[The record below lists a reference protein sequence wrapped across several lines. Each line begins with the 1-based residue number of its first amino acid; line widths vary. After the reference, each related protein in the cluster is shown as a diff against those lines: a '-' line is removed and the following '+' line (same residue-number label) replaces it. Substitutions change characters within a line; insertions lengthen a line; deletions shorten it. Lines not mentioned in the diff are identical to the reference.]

1 LVESL
6 IFSPISSVYRSLPLD
21 WVVHARFHAPYA
33 FVLNVNGC
41 AGVFS
46 AIPLGARPTGEC
58 EWRAA
63 ILAFM
68 RAYAP
73 ESARA
78 LLEELFEAGK
88 GGTNGRTAALV
99 ISERAVGVPQ
109 SLATPLASSLFSE
122 LEWARQEKGAK
133 GSKWA
138 VSHFLSL
145 CRVTRARCESGEPVD
160 SAGDGTENGTNKEGM
175 NEKSAKRKA
184 GGDTGGRRGGDSDGA
199 SSRNEEGQDGWVY
212 QRVEGRAFAESADIR

>member
-1 LVESL
+1 V
-6 IFSPISSVYRSLPLD
+6 IFSPVSSVYRSLQLD
-21 WVVHARFHAPYA
+21 WVVHAIFRAPYA
-33 FVLNVNGC
+33 CVLNVNVC

-46 AIPLGARPTGEC
+46 AIPLVARPTGEC

-63 ILAFM
+63 TLAFM

-88 GGTNGRTAALV
+88 GGTNGRTAALI
-99 ISERAVGVPQ
+99 ISERAAGVPQ

-145 CRVTRARCESGEPVD
+145 CRVNRARCESGEPVD